1 MFAAEAAI
9 LLHFEPVRIILFV
22 LLCVIVSLLAL
33 AAHQSNLDSCVIG
46 HLFFGTSLINLP
58 ERFTSGVRTSLRAQ
72 FLGAGKLKKS
82 PDHRGRVI
90 IPLIY
95 PRVKAFF
102 HIILTIAFYPPDFA
116 EGIPFSCMA

>member
-1 MFAAEAAI
+1 MKSMFAAEAAI

-72 FLGAGKLKKS
+72 FLGAGKLKKALITEVELLYHS
-82 PDHRGRVI
+82 F
-90 IPLIY
+90 IPVSRL
-95 PRVKAFF
+95 FS
-102 HIILTIAFYPPDFA
+102 ILF
-116 EGIPFSCMA
+116 